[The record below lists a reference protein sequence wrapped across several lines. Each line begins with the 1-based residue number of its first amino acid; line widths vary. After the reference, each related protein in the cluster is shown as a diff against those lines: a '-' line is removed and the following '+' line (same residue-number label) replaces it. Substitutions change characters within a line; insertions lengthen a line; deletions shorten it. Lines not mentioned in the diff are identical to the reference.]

1 MTFYYQPMREYRNP
15 GERRVEVRVCK
26 PGDKPEMHSVYRR
39 GLDGTS
45 EWVADF
51 AAKAHA
57 IEFVAKM
64 EGSNSRLL
72 RLPRVGENKKY
83 DLKKHFIS
91 LCALHEVCYLNE
103 RDVEVEFFESWEFVK
118 VTVFRW
124 CDARPGCGT
133 QDSREASWKRNV
145 TSIQEA
151 FDLYMP
157 PQHSWRH
164 VNPWTNGYDHEKPY
178 DFLTNGV
185 GTIPGVTFFIRKEKA

>member
-64 EGSNSRLL
+64 EGINSRLL
-72 RLPRVGENKKY
+72 RLPRVGESKTTCSKSTS
-83 DLKKHFIS
+83 FR
-91 LCALHEVCYLNE
+91 CAPC
-103 RDVEVEFFESWEFVK
+103 
-118 VTVFRW
+118 T
-124 CDARPGCGT
+124 T
-133 QDSREASWKRNV
+133 
-145 TSIQEA
+145 
-151 FDLYMP
+151 
-157 PQHSWRH
+157 
-164 VNPWTNGYDHEKPY
+164 
-178 DFLTNGV
+178 
-185 GTIPGVTFFIRKEKA
+185 